1 MQYLHPKDGV
11 YPEKVNKGR
20 QGANVQ
26 DRRIGENTNPVKVRC
41 CALAAGSCFCWSRC
55 HGVLS
60 LVEDASPDRDAAAQM
75 HAHGTSA

>member
-41 CALAAGSCFCWSRC
+41 RALLCACSQP
-55 HGVLS
+55 VLVYTQVQCQTW
-60 LVEDASPDRDAAAQM
+60 L
-75 HAHGTSA
+75 